1 MSEERKRKRQVE
13 FDEKERE
20 ELLEMGRIFG
30 SLARSEPDLWT
41 FVERESYLTGR
52 KKHEVIADMIA
63 RAIIER
69 EVIAKGLTMEQLLAA
84 WDLKDRLEKMLFNKV
99 VLAASQMFG
108 MLLQQVGEM
117 VMGIKMQQEQMV
129 QQMIEEAK
137 KRDIEYQ
144 MRMTQAK
151 LASTLMNA
159 MLPMITATLSKVVGQ
174 QVQLPAESGSL
185 GSQTTQGVD
194 VEVIE

>member
-1 MSEERKRKRQVE
+1 MSEERRKRKQAE

-30 SLARSEPDLWT
+30 SIARSEPELWT
-41 FVERESYLTGR
+41 FIERESYLTGR
-52 KKHEVIADMIA
+52 KKHEVLADMVA

-69 EVIAKGLTMEQLLAA
+69 EVVAKGLTMEQLLAA

-117 VMGIKMQQEQMV
+117 VMGVRMQQEQMV

-159 MLPMITATLSKVVGQ
+159 MLPMITTTLSKVVGQ
-174 QVQLPAESGSL
+174 QVQLPQVGEQQQQVA
-185 GSQTTQGVD
+185 GVD

>member
-1 MSEERKRKRQVE
+1 MSEERRKRKQAE

-30 SLARSEPDLWT
+30 SIARSEPELWT
-41 FVERESYLTGR
+41 FIERESYLTGR
-52 KKHEVIADMIA
+52 KKHEVLADMVA
-63 RAIIER
+63 RAVIER
-69 EVIAKGLTMEQLLAA
+69 EVVAKGLTMEQLLAA
-84 WDLKDRLEKMLFNKV
+84 WDLKDRLEKMLFNKI

-117 VMGIKMQQEQMV
+117 VMGIRMQQEQVM
-129 QQMIEEAK
+129 QQVIEEAK
-137 KRDIEYQ
+137 KKDIEYQ

-174 QVQLPAESGSL
+174 QVQLPQIGEQQQQQA
-185 GSQTTQGVD
+185 TGVD

>member
-1 MSEERKRKRQVE
+1 MSEERRKRKQAE

-30 SLARSEPDLWT
+30 SIARSEPELWA
-41 FVERESYLTGR
+41 FIERESYLTGR
-52 KKHEVIADMIA
+52 KKHEVLADMVA

-69 EVIAKGLTMEQLLAA
+69 EVVAKGLTMEQLLAA

-117 VMGIKMQQEQMV
+117 VMGVRMQQEQVV

-137 KRDIEYQ
+137 KKDIEYQ

-151 LASTLMNA
+151 MASALMNA

-174 QVQLPAESGSL
+174 QVQLP
-185 GSQTTQGVD
+185 QTGEQQQQQATGVD